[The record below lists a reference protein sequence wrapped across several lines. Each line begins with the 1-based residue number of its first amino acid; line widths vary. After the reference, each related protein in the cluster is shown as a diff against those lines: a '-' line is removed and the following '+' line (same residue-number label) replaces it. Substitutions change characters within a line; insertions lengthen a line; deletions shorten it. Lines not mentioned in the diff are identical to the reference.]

1 MASTRKKAFFFQ
13 QFKSLLLLFLGVFLA
28 GFGLK
33 GFVLPNN
40 FLDGGAMGISL
51 LLYRLVG
58 FDLAFWI
65 FIVNLPFVFLS
76 IWQVSRGF
84 ALRTL
89 LAIGGLALILE
100 LFPFSV
106 VTHDKL
112 LVAVFGGF
120 FLGAGIGLAI
130 RGNGVLDG
138 TEVLAFYLSRNTIL
152 SVGEGITLINL
163 VIFSFAAWLIS
174 LETALYAMLTYFFAS
189 RTVDF
194 VLRGLEGYTSVFII
208 SMQNEAIRQMI
219 LEKMGR
225 GVTVF
230 KAEKGLEKTEMNV
243 LYTVI
248 TRLEVVKL
256 QNEIRD
262 IDDRAFII
270 QQRVDDTKGGMIR
283 QRKSH

>member
-1 MASTRKKAFFFQ
+1 MVSTRKKTFFFQ
-13 QFKSLLLLFLGVFLA
+13 QLKSLLLLFLGVFLA

-76 IWQVSRGF
+76 IWHVSRGF

-89 LAIGGLALILE
+89 LAIGGLALVLE

-174 LETALYAMLTYFFAS
+174 FETALYAMLTYFFAS

-248 TRLEVVKL
+248 TRLELVKL